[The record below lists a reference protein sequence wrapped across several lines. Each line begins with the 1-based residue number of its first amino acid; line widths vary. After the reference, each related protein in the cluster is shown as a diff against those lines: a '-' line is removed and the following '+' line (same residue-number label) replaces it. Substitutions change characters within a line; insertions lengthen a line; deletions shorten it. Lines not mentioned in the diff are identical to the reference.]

1 MREKDFLC
9 VANQICAKFPGEK
22 VEVYY
27 NKSSKYPSG
36 KLYHFYKNSVARLRK
51 ESLFPA
57 KRTAFQ
63 SQFDYLPEDIEEIP
77 SSSATVF
84 EDHKE
89 LLRHFCEPWEEVQR
103 RWVETID
110 YRRISLSYKKS
121 FGKTLIDIDFNKISY
136 GNCYGLHVKWESF
149 IEVFMCKDQ
158 SFIKDKHNLE
168 LFSILCDITN
178 KIYVML
184 QYLILC
190 QLYCL
195 RQGLLNRKINNFG
208 SRQSVTLSNNFC

>member
-9 VANQICAKFPGEK
+9 VANQICTKFPGEK

-89 LLRHFCEPWEEVQR
+89 WLRHFCEPWEEVQR

-110 YRRISLSYKKS
+110 YRRISLSNSKDKTIIELLLEWPSYEKS
-121 FGKTLIDIDFNKISY
+121 FGKTLIDIDFDKISY

-149 IEVFMCKDQ
+149 IE
-158 SFIKDKHNLE
+158 HN
-168 LFSILCDITN
+168 
-178 KIYVML
+178 
-184 QYLILC
+184 
-190 QLYCL
+190 
-195 RQGLLNRKINNFG
+195 
-208 SRQSVTLSNNFC
+208 TL